1 MSEKQPK
8 DSASLGQRPNTVL
21 DTMNELY
28 NWLVI
33 WDKDVNK
40 TVRKRDEDTTEEK
53 RRKKVVCK
61 KTSRFQA

>member
-1 MSEKQPK
+1 MSEKSEHK
-8 DSASLGQRPNTVL
+8 NTAL
-21 DTMNELY
+21 DNMNELY

-40 TVRKRDEDTTEEK
+40 TVRKREEDTTEEK
-53 RRKKVVCK
+53 PRKRVVYK

>member
-1 MSEKQPK
+1 MSKQQPK
-8 DSASLGQRPNTVL
+8 ENTAL
-21 DTMNELY
+21 DNMDELY

-53 RRKKVVCK
+53 PRKRVVYK

>member
-1 MSEKQPK
+1 MENSPK
-8 DSASLGQRPNTVL
+8 KSALDS
-21 DTMNELY
+21 MNELY
-28 NWLVI
+28 TWLTA

-40 TVRKRDEDTTEEK
+40 QVRKRDEDTTEEK

>member
-1 MSEKQPK
+1 MENSPK
-8 DSASLGQRPNTVL
+8 KSALDS
-21 DTMNELY
+21 MNELY
-28 NWLVI
+28 TWLTA

-40 TVRKRDEDTTEEK
+40 QVRKREEDTTEEK

>member
-1 MSEKQPK
+1 MSEKSEK
-8 DSASLGQRPNTVL
+8 TAL

-33 WDKDVNK
+33 WEKDVK
-40 TVRKRDEDTTEEK
+40 KEVRKREEDTTEEK
-53 RRKKVVCK
+53 PRKRVVCK

>member
-1 MSEKQPK
+1 MSKQQPK
-8 DSASLGQRPNTVL
+8 ENTAL
-21 DTMNELY
+21 DNMDELY

-33 WDKDVNK
+33 WDKDVK
-40 TVRKRDEDTTEEK
+40 KEVRKRDEDTTEEK